1 MNIVDIIQILVNI
14 LFSIMKNEI
23 YILGK
28 VLSVYIKNFY
38 PQLHFE
44 FEQLLDASYNV
55 WHRLN
60 DEEKISLA
68 TFLEEIIQENNHV
81 RFY

>member
-1 MNIVDIIQILVNI
+1 L
-14 LFSIMKNEI
+14 
-23 YILGK
+23 Y
-28 VLSVYIKNFY
+28 VYIKNFY

-60 DEEKISLA
+60 DGEKISLA
-68 TFLEEIIQENNHV
+68 TFLEEMSQECNHV
-81 RFY
+81 RFYKRVFLGLPGKALS